1 MICQLIQETLSA
13 LIQNDAF
20 HILHLKNF
28 QPHFLSALTRANSPG
43 TKFLGETF
51 ENRNMLGNRNGQSL
65 FASNSYSQGPTPFQ
79 KAHQA
84 EKLNTECLKRRERV
98 APQASLYLLLS
109 FQPLGVLTPPPS
121 FVV

>member
-79 KAHQA
+79 KANQA
-84 EKLNTECLKRRERV
+84 EKHYYFENAEIEHSNYQDILARHV
-98 APQASLYLLLS
+98 
-109 FQPLGVLTPPPS
+109 
-121 FVV
+121 

>member
-65 FASNSYSQGPTPFQ
+65 FASNSYSQGQRHFRKQIKQ
-79 KAHQA
+79 KSIII
-84 EKLNTECLKRRERV
+84 LKMRR
-98 APQASLYLLLS
+98 LS
-109 FQPLGVLTPPPS
+109 IQTIKIFSPGMSDLVIFLKYDINS
-121 FVV
+121 I